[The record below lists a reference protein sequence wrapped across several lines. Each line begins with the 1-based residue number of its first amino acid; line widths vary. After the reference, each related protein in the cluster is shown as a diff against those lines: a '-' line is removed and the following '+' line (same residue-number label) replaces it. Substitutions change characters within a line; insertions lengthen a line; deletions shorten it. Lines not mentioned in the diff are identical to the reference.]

1 MPVLLYADDLLLC
14 DETED
19 DLRAEV
25 GRFAEVCR
33 RRTLKFNAGK
43 SKGVI
48 LNGEEGLE
56 CEVHVDRT
64 RLEHVSEFKYL
75 GCLLDESATDEAEC
89 SRKVANERGVADAIR
104 FLVNARDMQLVLR
117 DGSET
122 MLWKEL

>member
-1 MPVLLYADDLLLC
+1 M
-14 DETED
+14 
-19 DLRAEV
+19 
-25 GRFAEVCR
+25 
-33 RRTLKFNAGK
+33 
-43 SKGVI
+43 
-48 LNGEEGLE
+48 
-56 CEVHVDRT
+56 
-64 RLEHVSEFKYL
+64 